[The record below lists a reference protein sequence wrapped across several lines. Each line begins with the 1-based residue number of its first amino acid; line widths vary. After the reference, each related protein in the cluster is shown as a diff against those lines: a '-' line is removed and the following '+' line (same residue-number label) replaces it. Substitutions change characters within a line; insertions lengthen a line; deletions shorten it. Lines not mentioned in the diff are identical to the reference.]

1 MIQKKK
7 FSDAIAANI
16 SVVGGLIGTATP
28 EKNGLQD
35 KNFAP
40 KGFSYLDIYNK
51 TLRIDSPCFL
61 FFAHYYEQRLIFI
74 STGETNSYT
83 VLFKTLKKYRN
94 EVQLLTDG
102 KSVAIKGRRN
112 TSGGSTYITLVPF
125 AGIAV
130 LATEISDDG
139 YYEME

>member
-1 MIQKKK
+1 M
-7 FSDAIAANI
+7 
-16 SVVGGLIGTATP
+16 GGLIGTATP

-40 KGFSYLDIYNK
+40 KRFSYLDIYNK

-61 FFAHYYEQRLIFI
+61 FFDHYYEQRLISI

-83 VLFKTLKKYRN
+83 VLFKTSRMYRN

-102 KSVAIKGRRN
+102 KSVAIKGLRN
-112 TSGGSTYITLVPF
+112 AGGGSTYITLVPF
-125 AGIAV
+125 AGRAV
-130 LATEISDDG
+130 LATETSDDG
-139 YYEME
+139 YSVME